1 MKAIVVGCGRVGS
14 SLARSLADEGWEV
27 VVVEQ
32 REESLARLG
41 PEWRHQLVIGHGMDA
56 GILEEAGIEDADM
69 VIAATDGDNTNL
81 IIAQVA
87 TKRYEVAHVAARIHD
102 PARAAVYGNRGFE
115 VISPVKLAIEGLTRW
130 ALAAKGAAA

>member
-14 SLARSLADEGWEV
+14 SLARSLVDEGWEV

-41 PEWRHQLVIGHGMDA
+41 PDWRHALVIGHGMDA
-56 GILEEAGIEDADM
+56 DILEEAGIEEADM

-87 TKRYEVAHVAARIHD
+87 TKRYEVAHVAARIQD

-130 ALAAKGAAA
+130 ALSAKGATA